1 MPAALGSDMSLGR
14 RIVQRATTRVF
25 RRGIKVI
32 VRKPDDPGKPPD
44 AEGKKQAAEGTQ
56 PTDTTDAQ
64 P

>member
-1 MPAALGSDMSLGR
+1 MSLGR

-32 VRKPDDPGKPPD
+32 VRKQDDAADTSTASD
-44 AEGKKQAAEGTQ
+44 AKKKTETAPA
-56 PTDTTDAQ
+56 TDGSVVAQ

>member
-1 MPAALGSDMSLGR
+1 MSLGR

-32 VRKPDDPGKPPD
+32 VRKPEE
-44 AEGKKQAAEGTQ
+44 EGTASSDKKQASDGSQQTE
-56 PTDTTDAQ
+56 TTVAQ